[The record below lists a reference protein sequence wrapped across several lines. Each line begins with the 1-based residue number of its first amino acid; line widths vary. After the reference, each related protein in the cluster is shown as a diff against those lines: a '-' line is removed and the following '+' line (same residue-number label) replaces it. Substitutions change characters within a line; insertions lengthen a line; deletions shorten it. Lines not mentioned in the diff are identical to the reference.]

1 MNNKLLIRIKDIYII
16 ISRIYKSIKSDRND
30 NIIDFELNNKE
41 AVDVIYYTLLK
52 ITILKIKDIK

>member
-1 MNNKLLIRIKDIYII
+1 MNNKLLIRIEDIYII